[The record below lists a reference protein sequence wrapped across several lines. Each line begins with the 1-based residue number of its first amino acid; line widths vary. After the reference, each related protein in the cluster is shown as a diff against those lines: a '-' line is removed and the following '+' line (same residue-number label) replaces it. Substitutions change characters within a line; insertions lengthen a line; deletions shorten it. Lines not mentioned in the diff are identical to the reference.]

1 MKSIWKFELNPAN
14 LRDPTN
20 LRAIIPTGAKLLTAQ
35 GQNDK
40 ICVWAEVDTDAEREE
55 VLFEVFGT
63 GHEIP
68 EQLGA
73 SREYVGTAQIHG
85 GALVF
90 HVYRWTGI

>member
-1 MKSIWKFELNPAN
+1 MKSIWKFELNLN
-14 LRDPTN
+14 D
-20 LRAIIPTGAKLLTAQ
+20 LRAMIPAGSKLLTAQ
-35 GQNDK
+35 GQNDQ
-40 ICVWAEVDTDAEREE
+40 ICVWAEVDTEAHKEE

-68 EQLGA
+68 ENMGTA
-73 SREYVGTAQIHG
+73 REYVGTAQIHG